1 MSQSPA
7 PPAQPPTGQPA
18 ADRGA
23 MLLRAGRIAHG
34 THRCLAVYGHV
45 DDLLL
50 TPDGRA
56 LRMGEA
62 LAVQGARD
70 GVLTVV
76 ASEMTGAVT
85 LTPPGSPRPAN
96 QTSIPAA
103 PLAELLEQ
111 SLGQLA
117 GRRSMLLLQGAHSA
131 VEQDDL
137 LAERLRNLPFDRRL
151 ADGAAQVVASF
162 REDPPAMLQGATG
175 WETFHL
181 SLPDRA
187 ERRSALGYWARIGVI
202 DPASV
207 DLDDLAATTGGLELD
222 DLRRL
227 AEEHARIEPLTPR
240 RISEVRSAA
249 LARRF
254 RDLVRVDYHPAI
266 SFGDVVGGE
275 AVKAAVR
282 QARREG
288 RFTPLALAGPPGVG
302 KTMLGQAIARELGV
316 PIAYV
321 DGRLKGGIVGET
333 ARNLARFRE
342 MLVAYAPVVVFWD
355 EIDLLLGRSTD
366 WNGDSGAS
374 NEVRQAILTLL
385 QDAPDL
391 GIFVV
396 ASTNNPVSAMQ
407 YRVRNRFHIIPVLH
421 PAGDDALAIAH
432 LEAAKHDVVLA
443 ADAADLFVSTQDVLW
458 NGRDIERVI
467 QAARSNVLR
476 LADPAGDPAA
486 QTGQLTLRA
495 ADLRLLIRHLA
506 AARDEAAELNG
517 LEAVSVVDNPY
528 DLPWIARQIEG
539 RSRPP
544 LPAYLAD
551 VTGADGLPDRQRIA
565 ARLAAAGVR
574 DAR

>member
-1 MSQSPA
+1 MTVPRSQAPA
-7 PPAQPPTGQPA
+7 AQPA
-18 ADRGA
+18 SDRGA
-23 MLLRAGRIAHG
+23 LLLHTGRVAHG

-56 LRMGEA
+56 LRLPEL
-62 LAVQGARD
+62 LAVDGARA
-70 GVLTVV
+70 GVVTVV
-76 ASEMTGAVT
+76 ASEMSGAVT
-85 LTPPGSPRPAN
+85 LTPPDSPQPISPAGLA
-96 QTSIPAA
+96 AA

-117 GRRSMLLLQGAHSA
+117 GRRSALLLQGAHSA
-131 VEQDDL
+131 AEQDDL

-151 ADGAAQVVASF
+151 ADGATQVVVSF
-162 REDPPAMLQGATG
+162 RHDAPAMLQGATG

-187 ERRSALGYWARIGVI
+187 ERRSALGYWARIGVV
-202 DPASV
+202 DPASI
-207 DLDDLAATTGGLELD
+207 DLDDLATTTGGLELD

-227 AEEHARIEPLTPR
+227 VEEHARIQPLAPR
-240 RISEVRSAA
+240 RVSEVRSAA
-249 LARRF
+249 LTRQF
-254 RDLVRVDYHPAI
+254 RDLIRVDHHPAI

-288 RFTPLALAGPPGVG
+288 RFTPVALAGPPGVG
-302 KTMLGQAIARELGV
+302 KTMLGQAVARELGI

-391 GIFVV
+391 GIFVM

-421 PAGDDALAIAH
+421 PAGDDALAIAR
-432 LEAAKHDVVLA
+432 LEAAKHNVALS
-443 ADAADLFVSTQDVLW
+443 ADAADLFLSTPDVLW

-467 QAARSNVLR
+467 QSARSNVLR
-476 LADPAGDPAA
+476 LADPGHDSAEG
-486 QTGQLTLRA
+486 GTLMLAA
-495 ADLRLLIRHLA
+495 ADLRMLIRHLA
-506 AARDEAAELNG
+506 ASRDEAAELNG
-517 LEAVSVVDNPY
+517 LEAVSVVDNPC

-539 RSRPP
+539 RPRPP
-544 LPAYLAD
+544 LPAYLAE
-551 VTGADGLPDRQRIA
+551 VIGADGLPDRQSIA
-565 ARLAAAGVR
+565 ARLAAAGIR

>member
-1 MSQSPA
+1 MPLSPA
-7 PPAQPPTGQPA
+7 PAQPPAGQPA
-18 ADRGA
+18 SDRGA
-23 MLLRAGRIAHG
+23 LLRHTGRVAHG

-56 LRMGEA
+56 LRLPEL
-62 LAVQGARD
+62 LAVDGARE
-70 GVLTVV
+70 GVV
-76 ASEMTGAVT
+76 ASEMSGAST
-85 LTPPGSPRPAN
+85 LTPPDSPQPSSPAGLA
-96 QTSIPAA
+96 AA
-103 PLAELLEQ
+103 PLSELLER

-117 GRRSMLLLQGAHSA
+117 GRRSTLLLQGAHSA
-131 VEQDDL
+131 AEQDDL

-151 ADGAAQVVASF
+151 ADGATQVVVSF
-162 REDPPAMLQGATG
+162 RDDTLAMLHGATG
-175 WETFHL
+175 WEAFHL

-187 ERRSALGYWARIGVI
+187 ERRSALGYWARIGVV
-202 DPASV
+202 DPASI

-227 AEEHARIEPLTPR
+227 VEEHARIQPLAPR

-249 LARRF
+249 LTRQF
-254 RDLVRVDYHPAI
+254 RDLIRVDHHPAI

-288 RFTPLALAGPPGVG
+288 RFTPLALAGPPGVC
-302 KTMLGQAIARELGV
+302 KTMLGQAVARELGI

-385 QDAPDL
+385 QDAPGL

-421 PAGDDALAIAH
+421 PAGDDALAIAR
-432 LEAAKHDVVLA
+432 LEAAKHNVVLSA
-443 ADAADLFVSTQDVLW
+443 GAADLFLSTPDVLW

-467 QAARSNVLR
+467 QSARSNVLR
-476 LADPAGDPAA
+476 LADPAHDPVARGD
-486 QTGQLTLRA
+486 TLTLGA
-495 ADLRLLIRHLA
+495 ADLRMLIRHLA

-517 LEAVSVVDNPY
+517 LEAVSVVDNPC

-539 RSRPP
+539 RPRPP
-544 LPAYLAD
+544 LPAYLAE
-551 VTGADGLPDRQRIA
+551 VIGADGLPDRPSIA